1 MKLGEAKLGK
11 VLVGP
16 DGRTLY
22 GFTND
27 TAAKS
32 TCSGACA
39 LAWPPAIVDASWS
52 AGPGLDTG
60 IFATT
65 VRDDGAL
72 QLVAGKWPLYYFEGD
87 ATAGDTNGQGSGDVW
102 FVVAPDARLVKEGAA
117 TTPGYGRVP
126 EPATPAQAAA
136 DKPTVSLVDSSFG
149 GVVADAD
156 GRALYAF
163 TKDEAG
169 TPTCTGGC
177 ATAWP
182 AASAPTT
189 LVAGD
194 GVEGS
199 KLATVARPD
208 GAADQLKLGR
218 WPLYY
223 FAGDAGAGGLQRPGV
238 RRCLVPGQGRRDARQ
253 VRHLTAREVDARQWA
268 GGRGSP
274 PAAGLFPVPGTNR
287 PGHPGVEVGMKTKIT
302 GSLVVCIA
310 AAAFTAGA
318 LVLNDDGSNN
328 PAPVAAGSAP
338 SAGQGYARQPGAT
351 GGAAAGSAAP
361 IVLEVRT
368 SRSARPPPSPAVRS
382 WSRTATPS
390 PTPSPPTVGDSTAVG
405 STPRARPPSPR
416 RRRPAATASRASSTR
431 RCPGRWSSDDTRRP
445 HPARRRLGEA
455 HPVGLRPGAAGGGR
469 GGRPGPG
476 VYSAG
481 ARRHV
486 RTHLRSRVPRRC
498 RR

>member
-1 MKLGEAKLGK
+1 MFLSSRPQRIVLTLVAAGIVAGACGSGSGTPTSTPDPTSSPTEVTTAPAGASVKLGEAELGK

-102 FVVAPDARLVKEGAA
+102 FAVAPDARLVKEGAA

-126 EPATPAQAAA
+126 EPATPAQAPA

-194 GVEGS
+194 GVDGS
-199 KLATVARPD
+199 KLAAVARPD

-223 FAGDAGAGGLQRPGV
+223 FAGDAGPGDFN
-238 RRCLVPGQGRRDARQ
+238 GQGS
-253 VRHLTAREVDARQWA
+253 
-268 GGRGSP
+268 GGVWFLVKGD
-274 PAAGLFPVPGTNR
+274 GT
-287 PGHPGVEVGMKTKIT
+287 
-302 GSLVVCIA
+302 LV
-310 AAAFTAGA
+310 
-318 LVLNDDGSNN
+318 
-328 PAPVAAGSAP
+328 
-338 SAGQGYARQPGAT
+338 
-351 GGAAAGSAAP
+351 
-361 IVLEVRT
+361 
-368 SRSARPPPSPAVRS
+368 RSA
-382 WSRTATPS
+382 T
-390 PTPSPPTVGDSTAVG
+390 
-405 STPRARPPSPR
+405 
-416 RRRPAATASRASSTR
+416 
-431 RCPGRWSSDDTRRP
+431 
-445 HPARRRLGEA
+445 
-455 HPVGLRPGAAGGGR
+455 
-469 GGRPGPG
+469 
-476 VYSAG
+476 
-481 ARRHV
+481 
-486 RTHLRSRVPRRC
+486 
-498 RR
+498 